1 MHCRF
6 TAWRHGVQV
15 SELRDS
21 SYEVFGFSVV
31 VSGRLL
37 RKFAGAILDVRGL
50 EMIRDAVYH

>member
-1 MHCRF
+1 M
-6 TAWRHGVQV
+6 QV

-31 VSGRLL
+31 VSERLL
-37 RKFAGAILDVRGL
+37 RKFAGAILDVSGL